1 MIGFKFE
8 FRLLI
13 QLIWSREAM
22 WGFVWTGWNPT
33 TGRSESTKLRA
44 AEIFHLHNRVRLVI
58 RILRM
63 RNTSIQTF
71 YGQFSKYHELSFA
84 FHYDDDDDVNLK
96 YDGRHLEADTMWKFT
111 KSNAFAGYQWVP
123 PFRFSFWPPLQH
135 ISHVFGHFFAALSNS
150 QIWPLSAH

>member
-1 MIGFKFE
+1 M
-8 FRLLI
+8 
-13 QLIWSREAM
+13 
-22 WGFVWTGWNPT
+22 WTGWNPT

-84 FHYDDDDDVNLK
+84 SHYDDDDDVNLK

-111 KSNAFAGYQWVP
+111 KSNAFAGYQ
-123 PFRFSFWPPLQH
+123 
-135 ISHVFGHFFAALSNS
+135 
-150 QIWPLSAH
+150 